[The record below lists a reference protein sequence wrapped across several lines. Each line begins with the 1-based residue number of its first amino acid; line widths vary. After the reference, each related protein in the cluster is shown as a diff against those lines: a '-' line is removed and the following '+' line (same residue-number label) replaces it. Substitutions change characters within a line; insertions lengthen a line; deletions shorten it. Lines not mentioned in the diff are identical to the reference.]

1 MTGPGRTARICY
13 VTGSRADYGLMT
25 PVLRQLQSEGALQL
39 IVTGMHLSPG
49 FGETVTEIAADGFV
63 IDRRVDIDI
72 RADAGEADG
81 RQAIATSTGRGVER
95 LAGALTELSPDL
107 VVVLGD
113 RYEMLAATLA
123 AFFLTLPIAH
133 LHGGEVTHGSLDDS
147 TRHAITKLSH
157 YHLVSNE
164 EARRRVIQLGEDPGR
179 VWLTGAPG
187 LDGVRTGDR
196 ATREELAAALDLP
209 ASERF
214 VLVTYHPVTTDGTE
228 SDTGLEALIAALE
241 TLDDHAVVVTGANA
255 DAGGDEINRRLAGF
269 AARHPTRVRVRASLG
284 RRLYLTAMEACDA
297 VIGNSSSG
305 VTEAPFLKKPSV
317 DIGTRQEGR
326 PRASSVIGCTPDAG
340 SIAAAI
346 ARALSPEFAR
356 IASEAVSL
364 YGDGQSAPG
373 IAALLTELAGRP
385 VTAAKR
391 FHDIP

>member
-1 MTGPGRTARICY
+1 MSGEAGLKRICY

-25 PVLRQLQSEGALQL
+25 PVLRHLQAEGVLQL
-39 IVTGMHLSPG
+39 IVTGMHLSPA
-49 FGETVTEIAADGFV
+49 FGETVNEIAADGFV

-72 RADAGEADG
+72 RAGLDGADS
-81 RQAIATSTGRGVER
+81 RQAVATSTGRGVER
-95 LAGALTELSPDL
+95 LAEALTELSPDL

-113 RYEMLAATLA
+113 RYEMLAAALA

-147 TRHAITKLSH
+147 ARHAITKLSQ

-164 EARRRVIQLGEDPGR
+164 EARQRVIQLGEDPAR

-187 LDGVRTGDR
+187 LDGVRTGER

-209 ASERF
+209 ALGRF

-228 SDTGLEALIAALE
+228 SDTGLEALMAVLAALH
-241 TLDDHAVVVTGANA
+241 DHAVIITGANA
-255 DAGGDEINRRLAGF
+255 DAGGGEINRRLAAF
-269 AARHPTRVRVRASLG
+269 AARHPTRVRVRSSLG
-284 RRLYLTAMEACDA
+284 RKLYLTAMQACDA

-305 VTEAPFLKKPSV
+305 LTEAPFLKKPSV
-317 DIGTRQEGR
+317 DIGTRQQGR
-326 PRASSVIGCTPDAG
+326 PRAVSVIGCAPDSA
-340 SIAAAI
+340 SISAAV
-346 ARALSPEFAR
+346 ARALSPEFAQ

-364 YGDGQSAPG
+364 YGDGRSGPG
-373 IAALLTELAGRP
+373 IAALLMQLAGQP
-385 VTAAKR
+385 VIAAKR